1 MNFSSKI
8 LVLVCLL
15 GFARA
20 QGQECAQLLDSLN
33 AWGNLGEF
41 QKVEARIGYLD
52 TVCLKEVGSQDTLY
66 ASVLSLKSS
75 IQMMKGDYAGA
86 LELAQSSKI
95 ISLGF
100 RGFYDLNTA
109 VMYSNEGTL
118 LTRMGQFD
126 RAIADL
132 DTALLIQ
139 NYLKDTSSSLGLT
152 YLNRGQA
159 FLSMGKY
166 GKAKADLE
174 ISIENAHANGLE
186 RESYQYLLR
195 INTLGVILSHLG
207 EHQQATPIL
216 EETVQVAA
224 GLFGAEYPTS
234 IQCVGNLVLNYI
246 TVGAYDK
253 ALPNAREALR
263 LAQKVM
269 PGHPYTNLI
278 RTNLGLLLQKLGQNA
293 EALNLLLEA
302 KSLAD
307 KQTDLDLANYAALL
321 NNLGNSYLNFYDYA
335 SALPYLSD
343 ARELMIKTLGTKS
356 PRYAK
361 VNANLATCYFQMGDT
376 QRAKQL
382 ADESFELVE
391 NFGETFPDFE
401 KLLIN
406 TFLSAPKTES
416 SLSGMQH
423 ANGIARKKFGEN
435 STAYGSGLNYYGA
448 TLTHLGRPQEAIL
461 LLQDA
466 EQILRSTVGIKSKD
480 YLDVLRNLA
489 TCQERLGNT
498 QKSLDFFQEACALA
512 EEVTGRKNS
521 FYAFLMQGRAGIEE
535 RSGKTRLA
543 FGHYLTADT
552 IYRSLAIR
560 NFAVLSDVG
569 REAFLADIQPQ
580 LDHWYS
586 FAWRHA
592 ASFPEIPGLLFD
604 DQLSQKGQLLSSARA
619 VLASLRGDSILAAQM
634 VQWLGLRQMIDY
646 QRTLLA
652 QKDINAQ
659 YTFFELDSLARAAEL
674 TEAHLAQKSKAFET
688 ATRPIGWRNVQALLA
703 PDEAAVE
710 FFHFN
715 FAKPDSPTDSIL
727 YGALVLRSNDE
738 QPRFIPLF
746 EEKQLAFL
754 LENEGLSID
763 EWLGKIYPSRSPEP
777 SELYRLIWHPLESYL
792 SGVRRVWYAPSGLLH
807 KVSLPAIAKAHGE
820 RLVEKYSLQQM
831 GSTRELAAAMPLP
844 VGPPQ
849 SALIFACVSYPT
861 DTIKMQSRTRECL
874 GEAELVAT
882 KDGSQS
888 KPDPLPNS
896 LPEADTV
903 AVQLQGVE
911 AKVEIR
917 IGYEAL
923 EEDFK
928 KSLVDEPPPDV
939 LMFTTHGF
947 ALDTLPEAFRGRFPP
962 RNPMYSS
969 GLLLA
974 GAEQA
979 WTGGHAAPGFQDGIL
994 TAREIGDLNLQGT
1007 RLAILSACES
1017 GLGESKS
1024 SEGVYG
1030 LQRAFK
1036 IAGTRQVL
1044 ATLWKIPD
1052 SRETQEFVGQF
1063 CHRWLASGD
1072 ARDALQKTQLDFL
1085 RRGKQVQVWGGWV
1098 LI

>member
-1 MNFSSKI
+1 M
-8 LVLVCLL
+8 LTLVCLL

-33 AWGNLGEF
+33 VWCNLGEF
-41 QKVEARIGYLD
+41 QKAEARIGYLD
-52 TVCLKEVGSQDTLY
+52 TVCLKEGGGRDTLY
-66 ASVLSLKSS
+66 ASVLALESYIK
-75 IQMMKGDYAGA
+75 MMKGDYAGA
-86 LELAQSSKI
+86 LELAQRSKI
-95 ISLGF
+95 ISLGI
-100 RGFYDLNTA
+100 RGFYDLTTA
-109 VMYSNEGTL
+109 VTYSNVGTL
-118 LTRMGQFD
+118 LTRMGQFE

-166 GKAKADLE
+166 LEAKADLE
-174 ISIENAHANGLE
+174 ISIENAHATGLE
-186 RESYQYLLR
+186 RESYQHLLR
-195 INTLGVILSHLG
+195 INTLGMILSQLG
-207 EHQQATPIL
+207 EHQQATPLL
-216 EETVQVAA
+216 EETVRIAV
-224 GLFGAEYPTS
+224 GLFGAENATS
-234 IQCVGNLVLNYI
+234 IQCVSNLALNYT
-246 TVGAYDK
+246 TVGDYDK
-253 ALPNAREALR
+253 ALPSAREVLR

-269 PGHPYTNLI
+269 PGHPFNYVI
-278 RTNLGLLLQKLGQNA
+278 RINLGSLLQKRGQNA

-307 KQTDLDLANYAALL
+307 KQTDLDLPNYAMLL

-335 SALPYLSD
+335 SAMPYLSD

-356 PRYAK
+356 PRYAM
-361 VNANLATCYFQMGDT
+361 VNSNLAVCSYQMGDT

-382 ADESFELVE
+382 ADESFELIE
-391 NFGETFPDFE
+391 SFGEEFPDFE
-401 KLLIN
+401 KLLAN
-406 TFLSAPKTES
+406 TFISAPRTEA
-416 SLSGMQH
+416 SLSGMKRS
-423 ANGIARKKFGEN
+423 NDIARKKFGEK
-435 STAYGSGLNYYGA
+435 STPYGTGLNYYGA

-461 LLQDA
+461 SLQEA
-466 EQILRSTVGIKSKD
+466 EQILRSTVGIKSKE

-489 TCQERLGNT
+489 ICQERLGNT
-498 QKSLDFFQEACALA
+498 QKSLDFYQEAIALA
-512 EEVTGRKNS
+512 EEVTGRENT
-521 FYAFLMQGRAGIEE
+521 FYAFLMQGKAGIED
-535 RSGKTRLA
+535 RSGKTKPA
-543 FGHYLTADT
+543 FGHYLAADT
-552 IYRSLAIR
+552 IYRNLAVR
-560 NFAVLSDVG
+560 NFAVLSDAG

-580 LDHWYS
+580 LNRWYS
-586 FAWRHA
+586 FAWRYA
-592 ASFPEIPGLLFD
+592 TSFPELPGLLFD
-604 DQLSQKGQLLSSARA
+604 GQLSQKGQLLYSARA

-634 VQWLGLRQMIDY
+634 AQWLGLRQMIDF

-652 QKDINAQ
+652 QKDANAQ

-674 TEAHLAQKSKAFET
+674 IEAHLAQKSKAFET
-688 ATRPIGWRNVQALLA
+688 ATRPIGWRKVQALLA

-715 FAKPDSPTDSIL
+715 YAKPDSPTDSIL

-746 EEKQLAFL
+746 EEKQLAIL

-763 EWLGKIYPSRSPEP
+763 EWLGKIYPGRSPEA
-777 SELYRLIWHPLESYL
+777 SELYHLIWNPLEPYL
-792 SGVRRVWYAPSGLLH
+792 AGVRRVWYAPSGLLH
-807 KVSLPAIAKAHGE
+807 KVSLPAIAKTQGE
-820 RLVEKYSLQQM
+820 RLMEKYDLQQM
-831 GSTRELAAAMPLP
+831 GSTRELAAAIPLRE
-844 VGPPQ
+844 GPPQ
-849 SALIFACVSYPT
+849 SALILACVSYPT

-874 GEAELVAT
+874 GDTGLVVMMAST
-882 KDGSQS
+882 EG
-888 KPDPLPNS
+888 KPAPLPNS
-896 LPEADTV
+896 LSEADTV

-917 IGYEAL
+917 IGYEAM

-928 KSLVDEPPPDV
+928 KGLVSEPSPDV

-974 GAEQA
+974 GAEQV

-1044 ATLWKIPD
+1044 VTLWKIPD

-1063 CHRWLASGD
+1063 CRRWLASGD
-1072 ARDALQKTQLDFL
+1072 ARAALQKTQLDFF